1 MPRRPER
8 ERGRVSRLPM
18 PDSIVVSALNNPGH
32 APVGMPELSAVVG
45 IGLAALVIG
54 RQPALGS
61 GAARL
66 LPARRAIAAAAREI
80 SMTSAWGVTLRW
92 IVSVARSSALVSSS
106 PAGAHGRT
114 RSRRLR
120 DVRWRRHG
128 SNRQAKR

>member
-1 MPRRPER
+1 MPRHPER

-32 APVGMPELSAVVG
+32 APVGMPELIVMPELSAVVG

-66 LPARRAIAAAAREI
+66 LPARRAF
-80 SMTSAWGVTLRW
+80 SLCD
-92 IVSVARSSALVSSS
+92 
-106 PAGAHGRT
+106 PT
-114 RSRRLR
+114 RSA
-120 DVRWRRHG
+120 
-128 SNRQAKR
+128 Q